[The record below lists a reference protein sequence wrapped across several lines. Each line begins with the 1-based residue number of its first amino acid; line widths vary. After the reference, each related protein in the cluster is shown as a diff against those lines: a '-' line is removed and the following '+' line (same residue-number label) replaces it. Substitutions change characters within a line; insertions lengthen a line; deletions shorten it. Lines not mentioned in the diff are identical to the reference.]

1 MKSFSQLVRSA
12 KRRLQI
18 VVMTTVLVL
27 AGGGDAIP
35 QLPHP
40 GFTNAPWPDPDF
52 FPIGVWLQV
61 PENAARYRAAGI
73 NTYVG
78 LWQGPKPGQL
88 EALQQAGMFVI
99 CGQTS
104 LALERQNQS
113 SIIAWHQM
121 DEPDNAR
128 RRGARL
134 GWGQPTPP
142 AEIIATYK
150 QWKRADPTRPV
161 FLGLGQGVAWDGWYG
176 RGVRNNR
183 PEDYPE
189 YVPGGDILSFN
200 IYPVNHDRPEIAGN
214 LWIVADGVKR
224 LREWAGE
231 TKPVWTCIETT
242 RIEATGRKPTPAE
255 VRAQVWMSLIHGSRG
270 LIYFVH
276 QFTPTFV
283 EAGLLADAEM
293 LAAVTAINREI
304 TALAPVLNSPSVTNQ
319 VHVRTVSSA
328 APIATMTKEH
338 GQFTYVFA
346 VAMRPLST
354 EVEFASENFR
364 DVTKV
369 EVIGESRTRPIAQGK
384 FTDTFAPYAVH
395 LYRIENSPTR

>member
-1 MKSFSQLVRSA
+1 MHRQFRFIWAGAL
-12 KRRLQI
+12 L
-18 VVMTTVLVL
+18 L
-27 AGGGDAIP
+27 AGSVGTVAAP
-35 QLPHP
+35 FTHP
-40 GFTNAPWPDPDF
+40 GFTNAPWSDPNF

-61 PENAARYRAAGI
+61 PENAVRYRAAGI

-78 LWQGPKPGQL
+78 LWNGPKPGQL
-88 EALQQAGMFVI
+88 ETLQQAGMFVI
-99 CGQTS
+99 CGQTT

-113 SIIAWHQM
+113 SIIGWHQL

-134 GWGQPTPP
+134 GWGHPIPP
-142 AEIIATYK
+142 AEILATYQ
-150 QWKRADPTRPV
+150 QWQQADPSRPI

-176 RGVRNNR
+176 RGARNNR

-189 YVPGGDILSFN
+189 YVQGGDILSFN

-224 LREWAGE
+224 LRQWAGE
-231 TKPVWTCIETT
+231 SKPVWNCIETT
-242 RIEATGRKPTPAE
+242 RIETIGRKPTPPE

-304 TALAPVLNSPSVTNQ
+304 TELAPVLNSPTVTDA
-319 VHVRTVSSA
+319 VLVRTFNSA
-328 APIATMTKEH
+328 APVATMTKQH
-338 GQFTYVFA
+338 GQFIYVFA
-346 VAMRPLST
+346 VAMRPLTT
-354 EVEFASENFR
+354 EVEVAGANFLNA
-364 DVTKV
+364 TTA

-395 LYRIENSPTR
+395 LYRIENSPAR

>member
-1 MKSFSQLVRSA
+1 MKPARRQVEFSLLIATLVMVSIGTA
-12 KRRLQI
+12 PAQF
-18 VVMTTVLVL
+18 T
-27 AGGGDAIP
+27 
-35 QLPHP
+35 HP
-40 GFTNAPWPDPDF
+40 GFTNAPWSDPKF

-78 LWQGPKPGQL
+78 LWDGPKTGQL

-99 CGQTS
+99 CGQTIR
-104 LALERQNQS
+104 ALERRNES
-113 SIIAWHQM
+113 TIIGWHQP

-142 AEIIATYK
+142 AEIIAAYERL
-150 QWKRADPTRPV
+150 KRADPSRPV
-161 FLGLGQGVAWDGWYG
+161 LLGLGQGVAWDGWYG
-176 RGVRNNR
+176 RGSRNNR

-189 YVPGGDILSFN
+189 YVQGGDILSFN
-200 IYPVNHDRPEIAGN
+200 IYPVNHDRPEISGN
-214 LWIVADGVKR
+214 LWIVAEGVKR
-224 LREWAGE
+224 LRQWAGE
-231 TKPVWTCIETT
+231 SKPVWNCIETT
-242 RIEATGRKPTPAE
+242 RIETIGRKPTPAE
-255 VRAQVWMSLIHGSRG
+255 VRAQVWMSLIHGARG

-293 LAAVTAINREI
+293 LAAVTTINREI
-304 TALAPVLNSPSVTNQ
+304 TELAPVLNSPAVTN
-319 VHVRTVSSA
+319 VVRVRARNSA
-328 APIATMTKEH
+328 APIATLTKQH

-354 EVEFASENFR
+354 EVEFAGAIFR
-364 DVTKV
+364 NVTTV
-369 EVIGESRTRPIAQGK
+369 EVIGESRTRHIAQGM
-384 FTDTFAPYAVH
+384 FTDTFAPYEVH
-395 LYRIENSPTR
+395 LYRIETPPAH

>member
-1 MKSFSQLVRSA
+1 MLLF
-12 KRRLQI
+12 
-18 VVMTTVLVL
+18 
-27 AGGGDAIP
+27 AGSGNAADKFT
-35 QLPHP
+35 HP
-40 GFTNAPWPDPDF
+40 GFTNAPWCDPNF

-78 LWQGPKPGQL
+78 LWDGPKPGQL

-104 LALERQNQS
+104 LALEQRDKS
-113 SIIAWHQM
+113 TIIGWHQP

-128 RRGARL
+128 RRGARF
-134 GWGQPTPP
+134 GWGEPTPP
-142 AEIIATYK
+142 REIIAAYENL
-150 QWKRADPTRPV
+150 KRADPTRPV
-161 FLGLGQGVAWDGWYG
+161 LLGLGQGVAWDGWYG
-176 RGVRNNR
+176 RGTRNNR

-189 YVPGGDILSFN
+189 YVQGGDILSYN
-200 IYPVNHDRPEIAGN
+200 IYPVNHERPEIAGN

-224 LREWAGE
+224 LRGWTGDA
-231 TKPVWTCIETT
+231 KPVWNCIETTCIET
-242 RIEATGRKPTPAE
+242 TGRKPTPAE

-304 TALAPVLNSPSVTNQ
+304 TELAPVLNSLTVTNQ
-319 VHVRTVSSA
+319 VHVRALNSA
-328 APIATMTKEH
+328 APVATMTKQH
-338 GQFTYVFA
+338 GQFTYIFA
-346 VAMRPLST
+346 VAMRPLT
-354 EVEFASENFR
+354 AEVEFAGANFR
-364 DVTKV
+364 NATTV

-395 LYRIENSPTR
+395 LYRIETPPAR

>member
-1 MKSFSQLVRSA
+1 MKPARRQVEFSLLIATLLTFSIGTAPAQF
-12 KRRLQI
+12 
-18 VVMTTVLVL
+18 T
-27 AGGGDAIP
+27 
-35 QLPHP
+35 HP
-40 GFTNAPWPDPDF
+40 GFTNAPWSDPNF

-78 LWQGPKPGQL
+78 LWDGPKPGQL

-104 LALERQNQS
+104 LALERRDES
-113 SIIAWHQM
+113 TIIGWHQP

-142 AEIIATYK
+142 AEIIAAYERL
-150 QWKRADPTRPV
+150 KRADPSRPV
-161 FLGLGQGVAWDGWYG
+161 LLGLGQGVAWDGWYG
-176 RGVRNNR
+176 RGARNNR

-189 YVPGGDILSFN
+189 YVQGGDILSFN

-224 LREWAGE
+224 LRQWAGE
-231 TKPVWTCIETT
+231 SKPVWNCIETT
-242 RIEATGRKPTPAE
+242 RIETTGRKPTPAE
-255 VRAQVWMSLIHGSRG
+255 VRAQAWMSLIHGSRG

-283 EAGLLADAEM
+283 EAGLLADAKM
-293 LAAVTAINREI
+293 SAAVTAINREI
-304 TALAPVLNSPSVTNQ
+304 TQLAPVLNSPSGTNQ
-319 VHVRTVSSA
+319 VHVRTFNSA
-328 APIATMTKEH
+328 APVATLTKQH
-338 GQFTYVFA
+338 GPFTYIFA
-346 VAMRPLST
+346 VAMRPLTT
-354 EVEFASENFR
+354 EVEFAGANFQNA
-364 DVTKV
+364 TTV
-369 EVIGESRTRPIAQGK
+369 EVIGESRTRPILQGK
-384 FTDTFAPYAVH
+384 FTDTFAPYEVH
-395 LYRIENSPTR
+395 LYRIETPPAR

>member
-1 MKSFSQLVRSA
+1 MQRAQRPFRFIWVGMILLTGSVE
-12 KRRLQI
+12 
-18 VVMTTVLVL
+18 TL
-27 AGGGDAIP
+27 AAP
-35 QLPHP
+35 FTHP
-40 GFTNAPWPDPDF
+40 GFTNAPWSDPNF

-78 LWQGPKPGQL
+78 LWDGPKPGQL
-88 EALQQAGMFVI
+88 ETLQQAGMFVI

-113 SIIAWHQM
+113 SIIGWHQL

-134 GWGQPTPP
+134 GWGHPTPP
-142 AEIIATYK
+142 TEILATYQ
-150 QWKRADPTRPV
+150 QWQQADPTRPV

-176 RGVRNNR
+176 RGTRNNR

-189 YVPGGDILSFN
+189 YVQGGDILSFN
-200 IYPVNHDRPEIAGN
+200 IYPVNHDRPEITGN
-214 LWIVADGVKR
+214 LWIGADGVKR
-224 LREWAGE
+224 LCQWAGG
-231 TKPVWTCIETT
+231 TKPVWNCIETT
-242 RIEATGRKPTPAE
+242 RIETTGRKPTPTE

-304 TALAPVLNSPSVTNQ
+304 TELAPVLNSPSGTNQ
-319 VHVRTVSSA
+319 VHVRTFNSA
-328 APIATMTKEH
+328 APVATMTKQH
-338 GQFTYVFA
+338 GPFTYVFA
-346 VAMRPLST
+346 VAMRPLTT
-354 EVEFASENFR
+354 EVEFTSANFLNA
-364 DVTKV
+364 TTV
-369 EVIGESRTRPIAQGK
+369 EVIGESRTRSMLQGK
-384 FTDTFAPYAVH
+384 FTDTFAPYEVH
-395 LYRIENSPTR
+395 LYRIENSPAR